1 MVSNVSPCR
10 VDQAAVGLQPYAR
23 AVEYRQAV
31 AAELPVLAELTWQF
45 ADEFGRAAQPCAEFL
60 WPFLEWAHS
69 VEATHTP
76 FVAVD
81 PDRGLVGTAWL
92 ALVARTPRPGPTFR
106 FDGDLQTVYVV
117 PDLRGQGV
125 GAQLVRLV
133 LQRAWQQGLGSVTVS
148 SSTRA
153 VSLYQR
159 AGFTGEP
166 PYLRAFPPGD

>member
-1 MVSNVSPCR
+1 
-10 VDQAAVGLQPYAR
+10 
-23 AVEYRQAV
+23 VEYRPATV
-31 AAELPVLAELTWQF
+31 DELPVLAALTWQF
-45 ADEFGRAAQPCAEFL
+45 ADEFERAAQSCEEFL

-81 PDRGLVGTAWL
+81 DEAGVVGTAWL
-92 ALVARTPRPGPTFR
+92 ALVARTPRPGPTYR

-117 PDLRGQGV
+117 PERRNAGV
-125 GAQLVRLV
+125 GAALVRLV
-133 LQRAWQQGLGSVTVS
+133 LQHAWEQDLGSVTVS
-148 SSTRA
+148 SSEQA

-166 PYLRAFPPGD
+166 PYLRAFPPDRV